1 MTTGPVP
8 AIPIKARQLLLKLVW
23 IYLAGTIAATLVVML
38 LMYAG
43 LDMTTQQWLMFFAA
57 LPVAIMVFVGPD
69 IVLIRRTSRPIVQA
83 LDILDAG
90 QPIAG
95 TPLNEATAALLNL
108 PFNSFLRVT
117 FVHGPLAAL
126 AMVLVLNGFNLS
138 AEGGFVQWQ
147 IWTMA
152 ACILFFA
159 APVHAI
165 VEYFSLNRLIEPI
178 LVGLNNFRDEAGR
191 AEQIPKLIA
200 VRLRDKLLYLS
211 LFVAAIP
218 LLFFAGSTIVKVNI
232 LFEELGV
239 EVSNEQML
247 PLWIWLGGVAAV
259 TGLAAL
265 VMAILTASDVSRAAG
280 KLVDAM
286 RRVEKGDLDTNLQIT
301 TTDEYADLYAG
312 FNKMVESLREEV
324 HMLEV
329 THDLAGEIEID
340 VLITRI
346 MQAASKLLGADRGTL
361 LLSDDKTGELWS
373 RFAEGLEIKEIRM
386 PNDAGI
392 AGAVFTTGE
401 TVNIEDAYLD
411 PRFNQEVDR
420 ATGYRTQSI
429 LAIPVVGK
437 KGQRIGVVEVLN
449 KFGGPFTAKDEIR
462 LRAFSAEIGISLDNS
477 RLFDEV
483 RQVSNYNESI
493 LKSTS
498 NGLIT
503 INEEGYVA
511 SINQAGRELLGLGE
525 EGFVGDSV
533 CPTIEGSLG
542 NQNPWII
549 ESLTKARDTQARQ
562 INIDHTLRWNE
573 VERSVN
579 CVATPLIG
587 LEGETIGT
595 MLVLEDIT
603 TEKRVKT
610 TMARYMSQEVADQL
624 LAGGEEQLGGKDQE
638 IAILF
643 SDIRSFTT
651 LSEALGARGTVNMLN
666 SYFAEM
672 VDVIFRHKGI
682 LDKYI
687 GDAIMALFGAPFQ
700 AEDDADR
707 AVLSAQGML
716 IELEKLNGRRAEEG
730 LMAIHIGVGIAMG
743 QVIVGNIGSPK
754 RMEYT
759 AIGDSVNLASR
770 LEGATKYYGAGI
782 LVSESLVRNLKKPVL
797 MRETDQLR
805 VKGKN
810 EPVTIFEVAGHMQG
824 AARAAF
830 QDSIGDHEAGL
841 AAYRAQQWDRAEAA
855 FRAVVERRGAD
866 VTAGLY
872 LERIAALRQ
881 SPPPADWDG
890 VWTMTEK

>member
-1 MTTGPVP
+1 MTIAPEPTVPIAAGPFL
-8 AIPIKARQLLLKLVW
+8 RKLVW
-23 IYLAGTIAATLVVML
+23 IYLAGTVAATVVVLL

-43 LDMTTQQWLMFFAA
+43 LNMSLEQWLLFFAA
-57 LPVAIMVFVGPD
+57 LPAAVAVFVGPD
-69 IVLIRRTSRPIVQA
+69 IVLIRRDARPVMKALRILETGQHLANRFLDDATS
-83 LDILDAG
+83 
-90 QPIAG
+90 
-95 TPLNEATAALLNL
+95 ALLNL
-108 PFNSFLRVT
+108 PFRSFLRVT

-126 AMVLVLNGFNLS
+126 TMVLMLEGFNFTLDV
-138 AEGGFVQWQ
+138 GFVEWQ

-165 VEYFSLNRLIEPI
+165 IEYFSLNRMIEPI
-178 LVGLNNFRDEAGR
+178 LVGLNAFRDEDDR
-191 AEQIPKLIA
+191 TDELPKLIA

-218 LLFFAGSTIVKVNI
+218 LVFFAGSTMVKVNI
-232 LFEELGV
+232 LLDELGV
-239 EVSNEQML
+239 VVSSEQML

-259 TGLAAL
+259 TGVAAL
-265 VMAILTASDVSRAAG
+265 AMSMLTASDVSRAAG
-280 KLVDAM
+280 RLIEAM
-286 RRVEKGDLDTNLQIT
+286 HKVEKGELDTKLQMT

-312 FNKMVESLREEV
+312 FNKMIDSLREEV
-324 HMLEV
+324 HMLEI
-329 THDLAGEIEID
+329 THELAGEIEID

-346 MQAASKLLGADRGTL
+346 MKAASKLLNADRGTL
-361 LLSDDKTGELWS
+361 LLDDPKTGELWS
-373 RFAEGLEIKEIRM
+373 RFAEGLEIREIRM
-386 PNDAGI
+386 PANAGI
-392 AGAVFTTGE
+392 AGAVFTTGR
-401 TVNIEDAYLD
+401 TVNIADAYRD

-420 ATGYRTQSI
+420 ATGYRTTSI
-429 LAIPVVGK
+429 LAVPVTGK

-449 KFGGPFTAKDEIR
+449 KEEGPFNQKDEIR
-462 LRAFSAEIGISLDNS
+462 LRAFAAEIGISLDNS

-503 INEEGYVA
+503 INDEGRVA
-511 SINQAGRELLGLGE
+511 SINQAGRELLGLGDS
-525 EGFVGDSV
+525 GLVGDSV
-533 CPTIEGSLG
+533 CHTIEGSLG

-549 ESLTKARDTQARQ
+549 ESLTKARDSQARQ
-562 INIDHTLRWNE
+562 INMDHTFRWFDTE
-573 VERSVN
+573 KSVN
-579 CVATPLIG
+579 SVATPLIG
-587 LEGETIGT
+587 LEGESIGT

-603 TEKRVKT
+603 AEKRVKT

-624 LAGGEEQLGGKDQE
+624 LAGGEDQLGGKDQE

-666 SYFAEM
+666 SYFGEM

-707 AVLSAQGML
+707 AVLTAQGML
-716 IELEKLNGRRAEEG
+716 IELEKLNARRAEEG

-743 QVIVGNIGSPK
+743 RVIVGNIGSPK

-759 AIGDSVNLASR
+759 VIGDSVNLASR

-782 LVSESLVRNLKKPVL
+782 LVSESLVRNLKKPML

-805 VKGKN
+805 VKGKL
-810 EPVTIFEVAGHMQG
+810 EPVTIFEVAGHLRG

-841 AAYRAQQWDRAEAA
+841 QAYRTQQWDRAEAA
-855 FRAVVERRGAD
+855 FRAVLERRGKD
-866 VTAGLY
+866 VTADLY
-872 LERIAALRQ
+872 LERIATLRER
-881 SPPPADWDG
+881 PPPADWDG